1 MIEIANIYNKIGKY
15 PIYMDRTDEEIIAEL
30 RADGK
35 ATVKEIARK
44 LGLPMSTVH
53 HRIMKLEKEK
63 TIKRYEAVPDYKK
76 MGFGVSAFV
85 FVTVDYDKIKSQE
98 DVAKEIG
105 KLENVDGAY
114 IVTGETDILI
124 KVRARDVEELN
135 EVIVR
140 KLRAIN
146 GVDKTRTSVVL
157 KEID

>member
-1 MIEIANIYNKIGKY
+1 LIEIANIYNKIGKY